1 MTQVT
6 NHECPN
12 PKYQMKLLKKFTHI
26 SMAITLALT
35 SLSGC
40 DNSKSTSNIQETI
53 KITYW
58 DAFCEN
64 MLPDSYCEKLIE
76 SKFPVDITVARSS
89 NTNVNQVIQLLT
101 RENVPDIFWTDEPSS
116 LIESFDITRGIP
128 REMVE
133 EYAPSFIKLF
143 DASPAI
149 YTTIMKPDN
158 TDEFFALNGTA
169 EQTSAV
175 ANSLYADFFRYDWIE
190 NLGIDLGVNVTQ
202 ISDNFYVA
210 DNGLTLD
217 KFEEVMEAFTYG
229 DPDGNGV
236 DDTYG
241 ASFENMTRF
250 DLLYSGFDMIAG
262 VNESNGKAEYFY
274 ATDNFKNFSIWFSD
288 LFSKGYFDEEFFYQ
302 ERSDRW
308 EKVNNEEVGYFLE
321 SSIAINSWASDRPPL
336 TLIEENP
343 EATFLITPGLSN
355 NDGQGTMIKNA
366 IPTYG
371 RLCYIGKDV
380 DDDTLILILQMLEY
394 INFGEDNISLWF
406 GEQGIDWDYDEDG
419 RVNNINNL
427 AIAEK
432 GSRVF
437 TQNVMVG
444 DLFQAISV
452 EPIFA
457 KGSDFWLHDCI
468 WRENDREKYE
478 YKIDLFKETNFDAT
492 SLIYNDTCSLIY
504 KKYFEDWVYNNL
516 DVEESWERYM
526 GDLDNAGYNII
537 MAELDKVEPLEKMI
551 LNFISN

>member
-1 MTQVT
+1 
-6 NHECPN
+6 
-12 PKYQMKLLKKFTHI
+12 MKLFKKIIHI
-26 SMAITLALT
+26 SMAITLSLT

-40 DNSKSTSNIQETI
+40 NNSESTSNLQETI

-64 MLPDSYCEKLIE
+64 MIPDSYCETLIE
-76 SKFPVDITVARSS
+76 SKFPIDIIVDRAS

-101 RENVPDIFWTDEPSS
+101 RENVPDIFWTSEPSS
-116 LIESFDITRGIP
+116 LIESFGITREIP

-149 YTTIMKPDN
+149 YTTIMKPDSP
-158 TDEFFALNGTA
+158 DEFFALNGTA

-175 ANSLYADFFRYDWIE
+175 AGSLYADFFRYDWIE
-190 NLGIDLGVNVTQ
+190 ELGIDLGVNVTQ

-229 DPDGNGV
+229 DPDGNGI

-250 DLLYSGFDMIAG
+250 DLLYSGFDMISG
-262 VNESNGKAEYFY
+262 VNESNGRAEYFY
-274 ATDNFKNFSIWFSD
+274 ATDNFKNFSIWFAD

-302 ERSDRW
+302 DRASRW

-336 TLIEENP
+336 TLIEKNP
-343 EATFLITPGLSN
+343 DATFLITPGLSN

-380 DDDTLILILQMLEY
+380 DDETLILILQMLEY

-406 GEQGIDWDYDEDG
+406 GEQGIDWDYDENG
-419 RVNNINNL
+419 SVNNINNL

-444 DLFQAISV
+444 DLFQAISI

-457 KGSDFWLHDCI
+457 KGSDFWLYDCI

-478 YKIDLFKETNFDAT
+478 YKIDLLKETNFDTT

-537 MAELDKVEPLEKMI
+537 MDELNKVEPLEKMI